1 MMAIK
6 EEHALKTEGIQD
18 RLVEYNVINH
28 VLKHVALPKS
38 MAKVGPKACTAGSV
52 NWSAMPNAMA
62 TVLANLGRPQV
73 YRKDMCRFETI
84 THAYRFSELV
94 TT

>member
-18 RLVEYNVINH
+18 LLVEYNVINR

-52 NWSAMPNAMA
+52 N
-62 TVLANLGRPQV
+62 
-73 YRKDMCRFETI
+73 
-84 THAYRFSELV
+84 
-94 TT
+94 